1 MLADYIKYQLE
12 GPVMFDLFF
21 FFFLFLFF
29 PEVHSRN
36 SWKRAFLNVR
46 FIRMIRECWG
56 RGILILKDDQIVEW
70 GILFFQAKTFNIPSQ
85 RYWNIVHLVDIF
97 SSFNSSTIT
106 QKSLSIITQRDDID
120 LDKSSYS
127 FPLPNISLF
136 GIKMNGTKYRTPRS
150 TTTTTCRVSI
160 YKYKKA
166 AEIDGREKKSIGV
179 SKILRWQP
187 FTIPIVFWQGLIRP
201 RRDLT
206 LLYSNISPD

>member
-1 MLADYIKYQLE
+1 MIKLSNE
-12 GPVMFDLFF
+12 VFF
-21 FFFLFLFF
+21 SSKLKRLISLLRDIEISCIWLIFFLPLI
-29 PEVHSRN
+29 
-36 SWKRAFLNVR
+36 RARLRKNHFQLSLKE
-46 FIRMIRECWG
+46 MI
-56 RGILILKDDQIVEW
+56 
-70 GILFFQAKTFNIPSQ
+70 
-85 RYWNIVHLVDIF
+85 
-97 SSFNSSTIT
+97 
-106 QKSLSIITQRDDID
+106 ID

-136 GIKMNGTKYRTPRS
+136 GVKMNGTKYRTPRS

-166 AEIDGREKKSIGV
+166 AEIDEKSIGV